1 MGKKMSQK
9 HRILNQIMILEDWS
23 FSECSKMERFWNS
36 SRGTG
41 QRFHVLD
48 IDVIYNIRVCVLNGA
63 QYKAGFKIVRD
74 ILTKCSLNR
83 RAIRKLDLTEVSATP
98 FP

>member
-1 MGKKMSQK
+1 MSQK
-9 HRILNQIMILEDWS
+9 HRILSQIMILEDWN

-48 IDVIYNIRVCVLNGA
+48 IDVIYNIRIYVLNGA
-63 QYKAGFKIVRD
+63 QYKDRFKIVRWY
-74 ILTKCSLNR
+74 IHKCY
-83 RAIRKLDLTEVSATP
+83 
-98 FP
+98 

>member
-1 MGKKMSQK
+1 MSQK

-63 QYKAGFKIVRD
+63 QYKAEFKIVRD
-74 ILTKCSLNR
+74 ILLTKCSLNR